1 MSLPNAALL
10 ALLGLG
16 LVHTQLAAQGPRPTS
31 GPHHNHK
38 LRLGLEIGIDKIK
51 SGPLARVQ
59 NKVIDLLKHGAPE
72 SLFDDK
78 FSRFMSLQDQK
89 CLPVRL
95 QIFSVG
101 AHNGIDERPVLV
113 VVDSAAPLD
122 LTSFTAED
130 DTEALADMDNA
141 WGHGSLAIRQLS
153 TGKGCS
159 RIIAGNVFGDRP
171 QSSPLFLGKG
181 LPQPQRLKKSLIHRL
196 RKAPYYVML
205 DVGVLSPHQDPTELQ
220 QVTALVGQH
229 GLLVG
234 ATLQEMRG
242 RPALD
247 LIWGARPGQ
256 GLLGMFLPRKPSDAK
271 VLGSLPF
278 DPSFMLLANVG
289 REGRQG
295 LITVVR
301 AVLAGGGSK
310 QPGLQ
315 PLLDLLNC
323 WDGELQFMSR
333 LPNPAAAP
341 LAAIRPVGPENL
353 QGPAFSIVLK
363 VEQDAE
369 AEAVR
374 TLTRLIPAMAG
385 VDPRFMI
392 FRNKG
397 GVHSTNFGRG
407 RLSIQGADGLVV
419 LAMGQSDAACMHVIQ
434 GVRDQFPL
442 YTTPT
447 KVTAIKAPVKV
458 FVNQNNIA
466 RITKQRPT
474 VPPHVA
480 ARGEEHAEAYLFG
493 YQLTTEIARQLF
505 TDDVVYSMSWNKVCL
520 RMRLQF

>member
-1 MSLPNAALL
+1 M
-10 ALLGLG
+10 
-16 LVHTQLAAQGPRPTS
+16 
-31 GPHHNHK
+31 
-38 LRLGLEIGIDKIK
+38 EIGIDKVQ

-78 FSRFMSLQDQK
+78 FSRFMSLQDEK

-95 QIFSVG
+95 QIFSSG
-101 AHNGIDERPVLV
+101 TDNGMDERPVLI

-122 LTSFTAED
+122 LTSLAAED

-141 WGHGSLAIRQLS
+141 WGHGSSAIRQLS

-171 QSSPLFLGKG
+171 QSSPLFLGKD
-181 LPQPQRLKKSLIHRL
+181 LPQPKRLKKSLVQRL
-196 RKAPYYVML
+196 RKAPYYIML
-205 DVGVLSPHQDPTELQ
+205 DVGVLASHQDPAELQ
-220 QVTALVGQH
+220 QMTALVGQH

-301 AVLAGGGSK
+301 AALAGGGK

-315 PLLDLLNC
+315 PLLDLLDC
-323 WDGELQFMSR
+323 WDGQVQFMSR
-333 LPNPAAAP
+333 LPDPAAMP
-341 LAAIRPVGPENL
+341 LAAIRPVGPEKL

-363 VEQDAE
+363 VEEDAE

-374 TLTRLIPAMAG
+374 TLKQLIPAMAG
-385 VDPRFMI
+385 VNPRLMV

-407 RLSIQGADGLVV
+407 RLSIHGADGLVV
-419 LAMGQSDAACMHVIQ
+419 LAMGQSGAACTHVIQ
-434 GVRDQFPL
+434 GVRDQFPV

-447 KVTAIKAPVKV
+447 RVAATRAPVKV
-458 FVNQNNIA
+458 FVNQDNIA

-505 TDDVVYSMSWNKVCL
+505 TDDVVYSLSWNKVCL